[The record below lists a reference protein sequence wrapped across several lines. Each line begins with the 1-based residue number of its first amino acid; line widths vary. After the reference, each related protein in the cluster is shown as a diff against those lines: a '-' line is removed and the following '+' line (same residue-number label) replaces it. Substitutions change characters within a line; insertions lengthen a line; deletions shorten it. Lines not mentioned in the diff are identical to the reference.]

1 MNFELLF
8 LAHLV
13 ANCQIVLSLTGI
25 GGRLTHFRL
34 VRCTFTSIAVLPRNS
49 KSISIYHTKVQGYE
63 VHLIHF
69 DSRRN

>member
-13 ANCQIVLSLTGI
+13 TNFQIVLSLIGI

-34 VRCTFTSIAVLPRNS
+34 VHCTSISIAVLPRNS
-49 KSISIYHTKVQGYE
+49 KSISICHTKVQGYE
-63 VHLIHF
+63 VHPIHF